1 MNIEIKEKK
10 VDLSKEPLTNNPIEN
25 ALNTMSKMEEIESAV
40 EGKTIKTLST
50 NGFGTII
57 RFMDKTTLK
66 IINGEVSYD
75 GLVSVNYD

>member
-40 EGKTIKTLST
+40 EGKTIETLST

-57 RFMDKTTLK
+57 RFTDKTTLK
-66 IINGEVSYD
+66 IINGEISYD